1 MFALRRNGRRH
12 AQFDRHIAAQG
23 EHIAERGLVQEIDDE
38 RIALFPVR
46 ADGGA
51 VPRLRNTAPDLGEHS
66 RQVLEQLEF
75 SAAEIDNFVA
85 ARVTR

>member
-1 MFALRRNGRRH
+1 M
-12 AQFDRHIAAQG
+12 
-23 EHIAERGLVQEIDDE
+23 
-38 RIALFPVR
+38 
-46 ADGGA
+46 
-51 VPRLRNTAPDLGEHS
+51 APDLGEHS